1 MKKITIGQIVLGIIL
16 SLYTLVCFLP
26 LLLVVIV
33 SFTSDESIR
42 VHGFSFFPAQLSL
55 KAYQYVGSFGIQLVK
70 SYGVTVFITIAGTVI
85 SLVVTSMFAYAL
97 SKEYFHLRKFFTVF
111 ILIPMLFS
119 GGQLSSYIVNTN
131 LYHLKDSLLI
141 LVLIGSV
148 SVMNII
154 IFRTYIKGSIPDS
167 LCESAKIDG
176 AKEFRT
182 YLQIV
187 FPLMKPSLAA
197 VGFMA
202 AVRYWN
208 DWQDALLYIQSANKT
223 PLQLLLI
230 RIEKNMEFIFNNS
243 GVAGANLADLA
254 KNMPQD
260 SGRMAILLVVIG
272 PIMIAYPF
280 FQKYFVKGITMGAV
294 KG

>member
-1 MKKITIGQIVLGIIL
+1 MKKNTISQIVIGILLGI
-16 SLYTLVCFLP
+16 YTLMCFLP
-26 LLLVVIV
+26 LLLIIII
-33 SFTSDESIR
+33 SFSSDESLR
-42 VHGFSFFPAQLSL
+42 LYGYTFFPREWSL
-55 KAYQYVGSFGIQLVK
+55 KAYEYVASYGIQLVK
-70 SYGVTVFITIAGTVI
+70 SYGITILVTVLGTMV
-85 SLVVTSMFAYAL
+85 SLFVTSMLAYAL
-97 SKEYFHLRKFFTVF
+97 SRKYFELRKALTVF

-119 GGQLSSYIVNTN
+119 GGQISSYIVNTN
-131 LYHLKDSLLI
+131 LYHLKDTLTV
-141 LVLIGSV
+141 LVMVGSV
-148 SVMNII
+148 SIMNII
-154 IFRTYIKGSIPDS
+154 IFRTYITGSIPDS

-182 YLQIV
+182 FIQIV

-197 VGFMA
+197 VGFMV

-208 DWQDALLYIQSANKT
+208 DWQDALLYIQSPNKT

-230 RIEKNMEFIFNNS
+230 RIEKNMEFVLQNS
-243 GVAGANLADLA
+243 GISGANLAELT

-260 SGRMAILLVVIG
+260 SGRMAIMLTVIG

>member
-1 MKKITIGQIVLGIIL
+1 MKKISISQVFLGAFL
-16 SLYTLVCFLP
+16 GLFTLICFLP
-26 LLLVVIV
+26 LVLVVIV
-33 SFTSDESIR
+33 SFSSDESIR
-42 VHGFSFFPAQLSL
+42 LHGYSFFPTELSL
-55 KAYQYVGSFGIQLVK
+55 KAYQYVGSYGIQLLK
-70 SYGVTVFITIAGTVI
+70 SYGITIFITVVGTFV
-85 SLVVTSMFAYAL
+85 SLFVTSMLAYAL

-131 LYHLKDSLLI
+131 IYHLKDTLTILI
-141 LVLIGSV
+141 LIGSV
-148 SVMNII
+148 PVMNII
-154 IFRTYIKGSIPDS
+154 IFRTYIKGSIPES

-176 AKEFRT
+176 AKEFRIF
-182 YLQIV
+182 LQIV

-197 VGFMA
+197 VGFMT

-208 DWQDALLYIQSANKT
+208 DWQDALLYIQSPDKT

-230 RIEKNMEFIFNNS
+230 RIEKNMEFILQNS
-243 GVAGANLADLA
+243 GSAGGNLVELA

-260 SGRMAILLVVIG
+260 SGRMAIMLTVIG